1 MCYDICQQ
9 EVNGLMTLGERVR
22 KIRRQMDLTQ
32 QDFGKRIGIKSNS
45 VSLIE
50 SGGRNASDQVILAIC
65 REFDIS
71 EDWIRTGAGEM
82 FEPEAT
88 NALDALVKER
98 GISRA
103 EQILIEK
110 FLNLKPENRQAVMDY
125 LLDVAAAIS
134 GTVTPN
140 DSSASVYVPEVPVD
154 EYNAAADIDI
164 DAEVARYRAELED
177 QKKAAEKLQASDGTA
192 GIGEKM
198 A

>member
-1 MCYDICQQ
+1 MK
-9 EVNGLMTLGERVR
+9 ERIKKLR
-22 KIRRQMDLTQ
+22 KHLDLTQ
-32 QDFGKRIGIKSNS
+32 EEFGKRIGVKRNTIATY
-45 VSLIE
+45 E
-50 SGGRNASDQVILAIC
+50 MGRNEPIDSVITLLC
-65 REFDIS
+65 REYGVR
-71 EDWIRTGAGEM
+71 EDWLRTGAGEM

-98 GISRA
+98 GISRG

-110 FLNLKPENRQAVMDY
+110 FLNLKPESRQAVMNY

-134 GTVTPN
+134 GAVTPN
-140 DSSASVYVPEVPVD
+140 SSSTSVYVPEVPVD
-154 EYNAAADIDI
+154 EYNASADIDI
-164 DAEVARYRAELED
+164 DAEVARYRTELED

>member
-1 MCYDICQQ
+1 MK
-9 EVNGLMTLGERVR
+9 ERIKKLR
-22 KIRRQMDLTQ
+22 KHLDLTQ
-32 QDFGKRIGIKSNS
+32 EEFGKRIGVKRNTIATY
-45 VSLIE
+45 E
-50 SGGRNASDQVILAIC
+50 MGRNEPIDSVITLLC
-65 REFDIS
+65 REYGVR
-71 EDWIRTGAGEM
+71 EDWLRTGAGEM

-134 GTVTPN
+134 DSAVVTH
-140 DSSASVYVPEVPVD
+140 AAGIEYIPETPAG

-164 DAEVARYRAELED
+164 DAEVAKYRAELER
-177 QKKAAEKLQASDGTA
+177 QKKAMADTSVSHGSKHA
-192 GIGEKM
+192 G
-198 A
+198 

>member
-1 MCYDICQQ
+1 
-9 EVNGLMTLGERVR
+9 MTLGERVR

-71 EDWIRTGAGEM
+71 EDWLRTGAGEM

-98 GISRA
+98 GISRG

-110 FLNLKPENRQAVMDY
+110 FLNLKPESRQAVMNY

-134 GTVTPN
+134 GTAE
-140 DSSASVYVPEVPVD
+140 SSHTVPVEYVPEIPVD

>member
-1 MCYDICQQ
+1 
-9 EVNGLMTLGERVR
+9 MTLGERVR

-71 EDWIRTGAGEM
+71 EDWLRTGTGEM

-98 GISRA
+98 GISRG

-110 FLNLKPENRQAVMDY
+110 FLNLKPESRRAVMNY
-125 LLDVAAAIS
+125 LLEVAAAIS
-134 GTVTPN
+134 STTEAEHMVP
-140 DSSASVYVPEVPVD
+140 VEYVSETPVD

-164 DAEVARYRAELED
+164 DTEVAKYRAELER
-177 QKKAAEKLQASDGTA
+177 QKKAMADTSASHGSKHA
-192 GIGEKM
+192 G
-198 A
+198 

>member
-1 MCYDICQQ
+1 
-9 EVNGLMTLGERVR
+9 MTLGERVR

-71 EDWIRTGAGEM
+71 EDWLRTGAGEM

-98 GISRA
+98 GISRG

-110 FLNLKPENRQAVMDY
+110 FLNLKPESRQAVMNY

-134 GTVTPN
+134 GTAE
-140 DSSASVYVPEVPVD
+140 SSHTVPVEYVPEIPVD

-177 QKKAAEKLQASDGTA
+177 QKKAAEKLQASDSTA

>member
-1 MCYDICQQ
+1 
-9 EVNGLMTLGERVR
+9 MTLGERVR
-22 KIRRQMDLTQ
+22 KIRRQKDLTQ

-65 REFDIS
+65 REFGIS
-71 EDWIRTGAGEM
+71 EEWLRTGTGEM

-134 GTVTPN
+134 DSAAATHTTGIEYIPETP
-140 DSSASVYVPEVPVD
+140 AD

-164 DAEVARYRAELED
+164 DAEVAKYRAELER
-177 QKKAAEKLQASDGTA
+177 QKKAMADTSASHGSKHA
-192 GIGEKM
+192 G
-198 A
+198 

>member
-1 MCYDICQQ
+1 
-9 EVNGLMTLGERVR
+9 MTLGERVR

-71 EDWIRTGAGEM
+71 EDWLRTGTGEM

-98 GISRA
+98 GISRG

-110 FLNLKPENRQAVMDY
+110 FLNLKPESRRAVMNY
-125 LLDVAAAIS
+125 LLEVAAAIS
-134 GTVTPN
+134 STTEAEHMVP
-140 DSSASVYVPEVPVD
+140 VEYVSETPVD

-164 DAEVARYRAELED
+164 DTEVAKYRAELER
-177 QKKAAEKLQASDGTA
+177 QKKAMADSSALHGSKHA
-192 GIGEKM
+192 G
-198 A
+198 

>member
-1 MCYDICQQ
+1 
-9 EVNGLMTLGERVR
+9 MTLGERVR

-50 SGGRNASDQVILAIC
+50 SGGRNASDQVVLAIC

-71 EDWIRTGAGEM
+71 EDWLRTGAGEM

-98 GISRA
+98 GISRG

-110 FLNLKPENRQAVMDY
+110 FLNLKPESRQAVMNY

-134 GTVTPN
+134 GTVEATHTAP
-140 DSSASVYVPEVPVD
+140 VEYVPKFQLMNITRPWILILMLRLLSTVP
-154 EYNAAADIDI
+154 NWS
-164 DAEVARYRAELED
+164 AR
-177 QKKAAEKLQASDGTA
+177 KKQWQIRQLY
-192 GIGEKM
+192 M
-198 A
+198 APNTRDNVKRKCPGL

>member
-1 MCYDICQQ
+1 
-9 EVNGLMTLGERVR
+9 MTLGERVR

>member
-1 MCYDICQQ
+1 
-9 EVNGLMTLGERVR
+9 MTLGERVR

-32 QDFGKRIGIKSNS
+32 QDFGKHIGIKSNS

-65 REFDIS
+65 REFGVS
-71 EDWIRTGAGEM
+71 EEWLRTGAGEM

-98 GISRA
+98 GINRG

-110 FLNLKPENRQAVMDY
+110 FLNLKPESRQAVMDY

-134 GTVTPN
+134 GTAKTSS
-140 DSSASVYVPEVPVD
+140 DSAALYVPETPAD

-164 DAEVARYRAELED
+164 EEEVAKYRAELEL
-177 QKKAAEKLQASDGTA
+177 QKKARAESPASLGTA
-192 GIGEKM
+192 GTGDKM

>member
-1 MCYDICQQ
+1 
-9 EVNGLMTLGERVR
+9 MTLGERVR

-50 SGGRNASDQVILAIC
+50 SGGRNASDQVVLAIC

-71 EDWIRTGAGEM
+71 EDWLRTGAGEM

-98 GISRA
+98 GISRG

-110 FLNLKPENRQAVMDY
+110 FLNLKPESRQAVMNY

-134 GTVTPN
+134 GTVEATHTAP
-140 DSSASVYVPEVPVD
+140 VEYVPEIPVD
-154 EYNAAADIDI
+154 EYNAAADIDV
-164 DAEVARYRAELED
+164 DTEVAKYRAELER
-177 QKKAAEKLQASDGTA
+177 QKKAMADSSALHGSKHA
-192 GIGEKM
+192 G
-198 A
+198 